1 MMKTLIEWV
10 LKWPKAVLFLL
21 AVTTVFFA
29 NGILKL
35 DFDNSVEA
43 FLPVHDKI
51 YQYYSKT
58 NEIYGDN
65 GRFIITVVSHP
76 DLFSREAF
84 VLMDGLI
91 QDIEEYK
98 EYDSEKELKR
108 LEKMDHIIANN
119 KNILVSVLLGHFEDD
134 PSFQRW
140 IVRKLDR
147 EEDESQDLSERDL
160 KKLRKELLSTI
171 AFKKEALVDFVLS
184 PLTMRDISGSAD
196 TLETYKLVETDALG
210 RRILPKTEEEFS
222 DLKKKLKRNPAFEKA
237 IYAVDPNTGAIT
249 DFGMFIKFKNMKN
262 QDPIAREITQLI
274 KTYKGLKIIPMGVP
288 IGVIQFNDYMRQDLS
303 FFLPIVMTVVAFV
316 FFFNFRSIRGVVFPF
331 LNLFM
336 AQIWT
341 VGLMGYMGFKMTS
354 VGTSIPALVCA
365 VGSSYAIH
373 IMNQYYIDFDLITEK
388 GLSRGLQLTMGHI
401 ATTVMLAAL
410 TTLISFLT
418 LAPSSIIAMSQW
430 GIVTAIG
437 VFFALFISATLIPA
451 ALMLMQHKRPAALL
465 RKDNTL
471 RVTLVD
477 KLVTLAIRLAT
488 RHHLAVIGV
497 VIVLGVISAI
507 GFSRIQVESD
517 FMLYF
522 KEHDPL
528 RINNAILEE
537 KLVGASGFNILI
549 DSGKENGVKDA
560 AFLKTVEDLRAWLTS
575 DDNLHLNVGR
585 TDSLNDFIKTM
596 HFAMNQDN
604 RDYYRIPD
612 NTMDILDYLEL
623 FDGEDKNGD
632 GRIDDFESYVDADF
646 RTTNI
651 HCRTTKRDHIETIGT
666 ARMAKI
672 VKAVEKHLDETL
684 PPPYSYSITGFPI
697 MDILISDY
705 IVNSQLQSLLLSL
718 VVIGL
723 IVTILFSNVRA
734 GILSLIPMSSAVL
747 FNFGVMGFLGVNL
760 DMVTSVI
767 AAITIG
773 IGVDDT
779 IHFLNTF
786 KHFREMGMSVDETVE
801 KTLEVSGK
809 AIIYTSLA
817 LIFGFIVLTVS
828 NFKPVILFGL
838 LMALTM
844 IATTV
849 GALLILPSMIK
860 ATNVNLEPSEAW
872 YWKYLSLRKLF
883 GMENI
888 EPIV

>member
-1 MMKTLIEWV
+1 MNAFIKWV
-10 LKWPKAVLFLL
+10 LTWPKTVLLLL
-21 AVTTVFFA
+21 AATTVFFA
-29 NGILKL
+29 NGILNL
-35 DFDNSVEA
+35 EFDNSVEA
-43 FLPVHDKI
+43 FLPVHDQI

-65 GRFIITVVSHP
+65 GRFIISVVSHP
-76 DLFSREAF
+76 DLFSHEAF
-84 VLMDGLI
+84 LLMDALLK
-91 QDIEEYK
+91 DIEEYK

-108 LEKMDHIIANN
+108 LEKIEHIVETNTN
-119 KNILVSVLLGHFEDD
+119 LLLPVLLGHFEDD

-147 EEDESQDLSERDL
+147 TEQESQDLNAKDL
-160 KKLRKELLSTI
+160 KQLRQELLSSM
-171 AFKKEALVDFVLS
+171 ALKKQELVDFVLS
-184 PLTMRDISGSAD
+184 PLTMRDISGKED
-196 TLETYKLVETDALG
+196 TLETYHLVESDAKG
-210 RRILPKTEEEFS
+210 NRIIPKTEEEFS
-222 DLKKKLKRNPAFEKA
+222 ELKRRLKRNPAFEKA
-237 IYAVDPNTGAIT
+237 IYAVDPETGAIT
-249 DFGMFIKFKNMKN
+249 DFGMFVKFKNMKN
-262 QDPIAREITQLI
+262 QDPISREMAQLI
-274 KTYKGLKIIPMGVP
+274 KTFKGLQIIPMGVP
-288 IGVIQFNDYMRQDLS
+288 IGVIQFNDYMREDLS

-331 LNLFM
+331 LNLLM

-341 VGLMGYMGFKMTS
+341 VGLMGYVGFKMTS
-354 VGTSIPALVCA
+354 IGTSIPALVCA

-388 GLSRGLQLTMGHI
+388 GSFRGLQLSMGHI
-401 ATTVMLAAL
+401 TTTVILAAL

-451 ALMLMQHKRPAALL
+451 ALMLMKHKRPAVLL
-465 RKDNTL
+465 NKNKTL
-471 RVTLVD
+471 KVTAVDRV
-477 KLVTLAIRLAT
+477 VTLAIWLAT
-488 RHHLAVIGV
+488 RHHLKVIGV
-497 VIVLGVISAI
+497 VIVLGVISAV

-528 RINNAILEE
+528 RVNNAIIEK
-537 KLVGASGFNILI
+537 KLVGGSGFNILI

-560 AFLKTVEDLRAWLTS
+560 AFLKTVEDLRNWLTS
-575 DDNLHLNVGR
+575 DENRHLNVGR
-585 TDSLNDFIKTM
+585 TDSFNDFIKTM
-596 HFAMNQDN
+596 HFAMNEDKI
-604 RDYYRIPD
+604 DYYRIPE

-632 GRIDDFESYVDADF
+632 SRIDEFESYVDPDF

-651 HCRTTKRDHIETIGT
+651 LARTTKRDNIETIGT

-672 VKAVEKHLDETL
+672 IEAIEKHLDQAL
-684 PPPYSYSITGFPI
+684 PAPCSYTITGFPV
-697 MDILISDY
+697 MDILISKY
-705 IVNSQLQSLLLSL
+705 IVNGQLQSLLLSL
-718 VVIGL
+718 VVIGI
-723 IVTILFSNVRA
+723 IVAVLFNNVRA

-747 FNFGVMGFLGVNL
+747 FNFGVMGFFGINL

-786 KHFREMGMSVDETVE
+786 KHFREMGLSVDDTIK

-844 IATTV
+844 VATTI

-872 YWKYLSLRKLF
+872 YWKYLSLGKMF
-883 GMENI
+883 GMEGV
-888 EPIV
+888 EPSV